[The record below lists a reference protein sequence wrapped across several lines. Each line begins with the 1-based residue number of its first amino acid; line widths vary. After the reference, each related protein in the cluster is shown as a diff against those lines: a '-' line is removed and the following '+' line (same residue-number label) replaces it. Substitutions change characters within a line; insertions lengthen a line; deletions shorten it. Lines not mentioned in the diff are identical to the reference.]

1 MCLFFLMIRLPPRS
15 TRTDTLVPY
24 TTLFRARRF
33 GDEGRLH
40 IRISAIAY
48 GLGVLEQVA
57 PLRPTPRLYDG
68 RLAMRAVTLTPEA
81 QPGKAPP
88 GQMDARM
95 RNLVSK
101 ALMVDAQ
108 PVLQAGDRKSTRL
121 NSSH

>member
-1 MCLFFLMIRLPPRS
+1 ML
-15 TRTDTLVPY
+15 Y
-24 TTLFRARRF
+24 RRF

-40 IRISAIAY
+40 IRISAIAD

-95 RNLVSK
+95 RHLVRK

-108 PVLQAGDRKSTRL
+108 PVLQAGSPAPVAVALALYAEMLPPYMQNRRNT
-121 NSSH
+121 NPHTC

>member
-1 MCLFFLMIRLPPRS
+1 MRRRPPRS
-15 TRTDTLVPY
+15 TRTDTLFPY
-24 TTLFRARRF
+24 TTLFR
-33 GDEGRLH
+33 
-40 IRISAIAY
+40 S
-48 GLGVLEQVA
+48 
-57 PLRPTPRLYDG
+57 LYDG

-108 PVLQAGDRKSTRL
+108 PVLQAGSPAQGAGALDISDEMAPTHGTARR
-121 NSSH
+121 

>member
-1 MCLFFLMIRLPPRS
+1 ML
-15 TRTDTLVPY
+15 Y
-24 TTLFRARRF
+24 RRF

-40 IRISAIAY
+40 IRISAIAD

-88 GQMDARM
+88 GQMDARL
-95 RNLVSK
+95 RNPVSK
-101 ALMVDAQ
+101 PSLVYAP
-108 PVLQAGDRKSTRL
+108 PVFPAKNGTPAWGETVGRYV
-121 NSSH
+121 